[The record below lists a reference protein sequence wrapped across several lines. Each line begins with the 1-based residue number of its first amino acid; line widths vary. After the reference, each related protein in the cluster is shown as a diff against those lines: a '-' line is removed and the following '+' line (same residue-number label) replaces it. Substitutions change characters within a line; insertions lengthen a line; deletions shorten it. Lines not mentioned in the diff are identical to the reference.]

1 MQEEKLQA
9 FPPVFW
15 LISNLAFDIF
25 CRPLFTDKRNMS
37 LLNPSGRLSKVE
49 NGDKVF
55 QIQTEFYHRP
65 ARRITTTVILNGKT
79 LNKIDTPWTEEL
91 LTDDD
96 LKKIEKALRQQ
107 HQSVTQRIERREKK
121 PDTPRPEE
129 DSWVRIC
136 SSLSQ
141 ADGVENLVVIDTRGE
156 VLQEQGQFLEKEEIL
171 RIASGAVG
179 LARFLSQSTNLGKLL
194 GGQMKLRGE
203 RAGWLV
209 REDKI
214 FIARLQEKTGW
225 EVFLEKAEQVG
236 VEKKV
241 E

>member
-9 FPPVFW
+9 FPPVFF

-25 CRPLFTDKRNMS
+25 CRPFATDKTNMS
-37 LLNPSGRLSKVE
+37 VLNPSGRLSKVE

-65 ARRITTTVILNGKT
+65 ACKITTTVILNGKT

-96 LKKIEKALRQQ
+96 LRKIEKALRHQ

-121 PDTPRPEE
+121 PETRRPEE
-129 DSWVRIC
+129 DSRARF
-136 SSLSQ
+136 SRRLSQ
-141 ADGVENLVVIDTRGE
+141 ADGVENLMVINTRGE
-156 VLQEQGQFLEKEEIL
+156 VLQEQGQFLEKEEIIRL
-171 RIASGAVG
+171 ASAAVG
-179 LARFLSQSTNLGKLL
+179 LARFLSQFTNLGELL
-194 GGQMKLRGE
+194 GGQIKLKGE
-203 RAGWLV
+203 RIACV
-209 REDKI
+209 SREDKI
-214 FIARLQEKTGW
+214 FIGRLHDKTGW
-225 EVFLEKAEQVG
+225 ELFLEKANQVG
-236 VEKKV
+236 MERKV